1 MKLEVVNSGELLH
14 LANEQSLFKHIVQ
27 QLEKDFLLAN
37 AVWEA
42 PKNIDSE
49 QLIAALREKIYYL
62 IMERF
67 QEFLNVLY
75 VIDVPEKEFHDLEIT
90 DAVAVADQMAFLILK
105 REYQKVWF
113 RNKYKSK

>member
-14 LANEQSLFKHIVQ
+14 LAREQSLFQNIVR

-37 AVWEA
+37 VVWDT

-67 QEFLNVLY
+67 QVFLNVLY
-75 VIDVPEKEFHDLEIT
+75 VIDVPEKEFHDLAIT

-113 RNKYKSK
+113 RNRYGSR